1 MKLHPRKLARQMARN
16 LLTRAGAT
24 GFNKNGVFRA
34 HWKGFAREAAGKGV
48 KR

>member
-24 GFNKNGVFRA
+24 GFNKTGVFRT
-34 HWKGFAREAAGKGV
+34 HWRGFAREAAEKGA
-48 KR
+48 KK

>member
-16 LLTRAGAT
+16 TLTRAGAT
-24 GFNKNGVFRA
+24 GYNKTGMFRA
-34 HWKGFAREAAGKGV
+34 RWKGIARDIAEKGV